1 MNEMD
6 VDARTSALQALAQKK
21 ASPPSNDMTDSR
33 MSAFE
38 QVEKPEDLSASVQS
52 AQFDHPGY
60 GTAPEAIPLPDPARD
75 AEELR
80 IADEAK
86 KAAEEREAEERAQLP
101 TQSKGELWAEIKMLS
116 LARSIASLY
125 LLALL
130 VMQTHVQ
137 LNLIGRYKYLGSLV
151 DEAEKE
157 QAREKSGVQG
167 RMGGIDSPKGKEDR
181 STRGGIDAQ
190 TEVQYLTFSWWLLN
204 EGWKD
209 VVQRVQDGVEQVFES
224 YVSDSS
230 R

>member
-1 MNEMD
+1 MEAMD

-21 ASPPSNDMTDSR
+21 ASAPPSQMTDSR

-38 QVEKPEDLSASVQS
+38 QVEKPQDLSASAQS
-52 AQFDHPGY
+52 DNDHPGFAS
-60 GTAPEAIPLPDPARD
+60 APEAIPLPDPARE

-80 IADEAK
+80 MAEEAK
-86 KAAEEREAEERAQLP
+86 AAAEAREAEEKAQLP

-116 LARSIASLY
+116 LARSIASMY

-130 VMQTHVQ
+130 VLQTHVQ

-167 RMGGIDSPKGKEDR
+167 RMGGSDSPKGKEDR
-181 STRGGIDAQ
+181 STRGGVDAE
-190 TEVQYLTFSWWLLN
+190 TEVQFLTFSWWLLN

-209 VVQRVQDGVEQVFES
+209 VVERVQSGVEQVFES
-224 YVSDSS
+224 YAFID
-230 R
+230 